1 MPDLAAVLLGNGE
14 VQEADM
20 DCRRLS
26 GNYLEEGIKENT
38 AQQVQP
44 REKAAA
50 LATDIEMG
58 STAEIQAGGTPCEI
72 HSPKAA
78 AKPLPHH

>member
-20 DCRRLS
+20 DCRQLS
-26 GNYLEEGIKENT
+26 DNYVKEGIEENT

-44 REKAAA
+44 REKGAA
-50 LATDIEMG
+50 LATD
-58 STAEIQAGGTPCEI
+58 T
-72 HSPKAA
+72 
-78 AKPLPHH
+78 